1 MAVGGTGPKRQNR
14 KKQKSPPYKGQRRL
28 GVKSAQRSNDG
39 VYMRMDDLGRERKRE
54 VGVGARTRVR
64 IRWGINSNDVARYC
78 LPWRSTVHGSL
89 HGEFA
94 QLSSQSY
101 LFLVALVSG
110 IRLQA
115 LQILIQLQQRDA
127 EALRRKG

>member
-64 IRWGINSNDVARYC
+64 IRWARYC